1 MWGRVWIMAAPNVT
15 ACLYETYESF
25 LVSGGDVLS
34 DMPWKQ
40 IKKLWT
46 CPVGLRILFWL
57 KWISIKEVTRSE
69 NSTSPACKGLGTLG
83 TPSLICFKPKRQI
96 IVLIWQAANSHVPSS
111 RMHSVSNVELPA
123 PKNEKAFEWGSVGS
137 GVEKPWGIR
146 DKLQVWN
153 AISVCTISPSA
164 VQIFN

>member
-1 MWGRVWIMAAPNVT
+1 MSGRNVT
-15 ACLYETYESF
+15 AYLDETRECF
-25 LVSGGDVLS
+25 LVSGENVLS

-46 CPVGLRILFWL
+46 CPVGLWIFFWL

-69 NSTSPACKGLGTLG
+69 NSTSPACRGPGTLG

-111 RMHSVSNVELPA
+111 RMHSFSNVELLPA

-137 GVEKPWGIR
+137 GVEKPWGIH
-146 DKLQVWN
+146 DKLQVWSAIN
-153 AISVCTISPSA
+153 ASTISPGV